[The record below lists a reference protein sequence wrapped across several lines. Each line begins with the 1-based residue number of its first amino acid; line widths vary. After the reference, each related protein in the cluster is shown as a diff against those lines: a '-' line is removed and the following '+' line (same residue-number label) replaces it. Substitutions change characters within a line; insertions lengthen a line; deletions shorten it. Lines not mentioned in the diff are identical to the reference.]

1 MSCIAK
7 QISTFHTYLQHGGGD
22 GGGGHLLE
30 VAPPALLR
38 ALLEAA
44 ARLRPLRLSL
54 LVLGGLVRLLVVVAL
69 PAERVDQGRQR
80 RRRRADLM
88 QAVLDQQ
95 ATQ

>member
-1 MSCIAK
+1 MMGCIVE

-44 ARLRPLRLSL
+44 ARLRPLRLRF

-69 PAERVDQGRQR
+69 PPERVDQARQR
-80 RRRRADLM
+80 RRRQRP
-88 QAVLDQQ
+88 VLS
-95 ATQ
+95 T